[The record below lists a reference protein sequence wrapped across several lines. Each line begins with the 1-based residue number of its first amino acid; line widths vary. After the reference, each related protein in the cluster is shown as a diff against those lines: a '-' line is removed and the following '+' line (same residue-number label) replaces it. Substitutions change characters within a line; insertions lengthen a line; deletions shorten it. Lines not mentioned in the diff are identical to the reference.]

1 MTRQNVTE
9 GVREIMTRTCPTCDG
24 EGVILSEE
32 TVAIQVERKLRDL
45 AAETPVPEAFLIQAH
60 PAVAR
65 LLLDGPGRPLL
76 ALEDEV
82 EKRFFFEGS
91 EALPLD
97 YFAVAMEGSLEEVE
111 QRAVPFQPGE
121 ELLVKIE
128 EPHMYDEDD
137 AVAKIDGYVISVAA
151 AGRFIGERK
160 LVRIEKVGRTSA
172 DAVIVGDAIGDGA
185 ADGASSSQSDAN
197 GGRPRRRGRR
207 GGRGRKKA
215 EPTESGD

>member
-1 MTRQNVTE
+1 
-9 GVREIMTRTCPTCDG
+9 
-24 EGVILSEE
+24 VIKSEE
-32 TVAIQVERKLRDL
+32 TVAISVERQLRDL
-45 AAETPVPEAFLIQAH
+45 VAEKPEPEAYLIQAH

-82 EKRFFFEGS
+82 GKRFFFEGT

-97 YFAVAMEGSLEEVE
+97 YFAVAMEGSLEDVE
-111 QRAVPFQPGE
+111 QRALPFQPGE

-128 EPHMYDEDD
+128 EPHMYNEDD
-137 AVAKIDGYVISVAA
+137 AVAKIDGYVISVVA

-172 DAVIVGDAIGDGA
+172 DAVIVGDAGDVEPGA
-185 ADGASSSQSDAN
+185 GATDGSEPKAENEEN
-197 GGRPRRRGRR
+197 GKRPRRRGRR
-207 GGRGRKKA
+207 GGRGRRKA
-215 EPTESGD
+215 ESGAEPAE

>member
-1 MTRQNVTE
+1 
-9 GVREIMTRTCPTCDG
+9 
-24 EGVILSEE
+24 VILSEE

-45 AAETPVPEAFLIQAH
+45 AAENPAPEAFLIQAH

-76 ALEDEV
+76 ALEDQV
-82 EKRFFFEGS
+82 GKRFFFEGS
-91 EALPLD
+91 EALSLD

-121 ELLVKIE
+121 ELLVTIE

-151 AGRFIGERK
+151 AGHFIGERK

-172 DAVIVGDAIGDGA
+172 DAVIVGDGGDPIGDGVA
-185 ADGASSSQSDAN
+185 AGPTESESGAN

-215 EPTESGD
+215 ESTESGD